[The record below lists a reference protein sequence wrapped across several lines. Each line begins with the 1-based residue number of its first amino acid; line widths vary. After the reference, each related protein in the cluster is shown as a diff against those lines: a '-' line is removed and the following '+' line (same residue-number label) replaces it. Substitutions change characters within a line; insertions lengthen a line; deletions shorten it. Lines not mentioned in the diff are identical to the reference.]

1 MSGFIFLFV
10 FVVAGVKLFEQCKV
24 AITYFSNLLNMTSLR
39 HLSKE
44 LVKNCIQNNVNRFKD
59 FELGIQ
65 EIHRFPKSKFFGCHT
80 NFEGWLLFP
89 EDPIGLII
97 NYLRIPDEADDL
109 VKDVVKKVLREI
121 MVLPLSLLK
130 TAQNHPML
138 IELKNGETYNG
149 MLVACDTWMNVH
161 LRDAICTSK
170 DGDRFQKILRS
181 MCVVPQ

>member
-97 NYLRIPDEADDL
+97 NYLRIPDEITLFHRFDIAHYRNYG
-109 VKDVVKKVLREI
+109 VATFV
-121 MVLPLSLLK
+121 
-130 TAQNHPML
+130 A
-138 IELKNGETYNG
+138 KNCPEPPHVN
-149 MLVACDTWMNVH
+149 
-161 LRDAICTSK
+161 
-170 DGDRFQKILRS
+170 
-181 MCVVPQ
+181 